1 MDLSELESMGQIGE
15 ALEDLDNETRKRV
28 IKWAVD
34 KFKID
39 GIEFTDSSSHNSEQ
53 SKLNTFEYEE
63 TQEKRSVR
71 ASFTDEVGNNVSQ
84 TLGKYISRTPGESE
98 FDRELLPE
106 EAEAIELSHDE
117 EAGGESE
124 NIPEEASEEKA
135 TPEKA
140 EAQKSDQSV
149 QHKLNQVFRYEG
161 ETIRLDNSH
170 LKATSQRDFVRRLT
184 YLFLFAHRLEG
195 RDKVSRAQLNEVLK
209 ECSVYDGNARGFIA
223 RDDGLIR
230 EDGNKILGLNLV
242 GRERAKEVLEEV
254 LDPDVENKWSITS
267 AYN

>member
-15 ALEDLDNETRKRV
+15 ALKDLDNEARKRV

-39 GIEFTDSSSHNSEQ
+39 GIEFVDSANHNSEQ

-84 TLGKYISRTPGESE
+84 TLGRYISRTPGESE
-98 FDRELLPE
+98 SDRELLLE
-106 EAEAIELSHDE
+106 EAEAIEPSHDKKTGSE
-117 EAGGESE
+117 PES
-124 NIPEEASEEKA
+124 IPEEASEKKTTSE
-135 TPEKA
+135 EV
-140 EAQKSDQSV
+140 EAQESDQPV

-161 ETIRLDNSH
+161 DTIRLDNPR

-195 RDKVSRAQLNEVLK
+195 RDKVSRAQLNEALK
-209 ECSVYDGNARGFIA
+209 ECSVYDGNARKFITQ
-223 RDDGLIR
+223 DDGLIR

-242 GRERAKEVLEEV
+242 GRERAREVLEEV